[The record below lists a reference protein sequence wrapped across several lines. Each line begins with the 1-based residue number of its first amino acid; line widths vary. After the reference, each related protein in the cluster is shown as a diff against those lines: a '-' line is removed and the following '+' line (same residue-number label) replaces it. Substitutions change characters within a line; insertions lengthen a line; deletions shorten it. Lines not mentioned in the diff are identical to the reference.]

1 MSTTDLPS
9 EILALPVEA
18 RIQLA
23 ISIWDSVAD
32 ETIPIS
38 EEHKRILDERLLHH
52 EANPT
57 EGTPWR
63 EVIEK
68 LRNQE

>member
-32 ETIPIS
+32 
-38 EEHKRILDERLLHH
+38 
-52 EANPT
+52 
-57 EGTPWR
+57 
-63 EVIEK
+63 
-68 LRNQE
+68 